1 MADIEDLL
9 ISQLG
14 CCKHNPASRVGPT
27 PSPTCHTEQG
37 GSRKG
42 MRPLRQRN
50 GSYEIVNPPRETG
63 GGFFIWSGA
72 PTRSGD
78 LVPACQPVQI
88 AELAKSET
96 CMTATIVRLLPAD
109 EQALLTCYVKGTSE
123 PDDFGAL
130 YDALEVPAD
139 ATPPRLAIAVAQIL
153 LHHIQGT
160 L

>member
-27 PSPTCHTEQG
+27 PSPTCHTGQG

-50 GSYEIVNPPRETG
+50 GSHEIVNPPRETG

-72 PTRSGD
+72 PTRPGD

-88 AELAKSET
+88 AELTKSET
-96 CMTATIVRLLPAD
+96 CHDRNYRSSSACRRAGITDVLRQRNKRA
-109 EQALLTCYVKGTSE
+109 
-123 PDDFGAL
+123 
-130 YDALEVPAD
+130 
-139 ATPPRLAIAVAQIL
+139 
-153 LHHIQGT
+153 
-160 L
+160 